1 MRKYKYVSTSVV
13 SSGGDTPDSTG
24 RELLTFTTYLIHLIV
39 YVMLLS
45 SLHIRVTNL
54 INVSNRIN
62 VKVEILI
69 WLLKLKRASIVV
81 QYVSF

>member
-1 MRKYKYVSTSVV
+1 MYQQAWCRQVETH
-13 SSGGDTPDSTG
+13 PILCTG

-54 INVSNRIN
+54 INVSNRIS

-81 QYVSF
+81 QSVSF